1 MKKKLKNFFKL
12 FSCTIYYDVFGTIPT
27 FKNVTDLKK
36 ERTDKF
42 NSYTYSIFSTTYRVC
57 L

>member
-12 FSCTIYYDVFGTIPT
+12 FSCTIYYDVSGTNPT

-42 NSYTYSIFSTTYRVC
+42 NWYKHSLRTVYI
-57 L
+57 